1 MQQQNVESTMIK
13 EEEEE
18 EAMDKEPPVQ
28 RQEEEQ
34 KAQDDDNDNNKTQQ
48 HHLQQ
53 QQQQQ
58 QQQSPRLYLV
68 ICNIQKIANIK
79 AMLLSSI
86 AFGCCEVLM
95 VGQENNSKRKDMFP
109 LPFQEAVNNGQILLT
124 RFPKWRDCVAYI
136 EKQKIFL
143 IGVEIDETSQ
153 LLNDEY
159 FESTH
164 YPKNEKNIGIFMGN
178 EGQGILPVHLKNCN
192 SLIQIPQHGVGTASM
207 NVNVAT
213 SIVLYRFQDYKKRL
227 IRNDHRI

>member
-192 SLIQIPQHGVGTASM
+192 SLIQIPQYGVGTASM

>member
-34 KAQDDDNDNNKTQQ
+34 KAQDDDNDNNKTQ
-48 HHLQQ
+48 HHLQ

-159 FESTH
+159 FESTY